1 MSLSKAL
8 TAAAGNVV
16 TSEPFE
22 GYFNIGA
29 ASYNGFFSVSSE
41 IASCAGGCW
50 GDSGTKFYANNYTLE
65 GVFQYTASTAYDIT
79 SLSYASLSKTV
90 SDGSSARCMQFKPDG
105 TALFIPFQSSGGI
118 RRYNL
123 STAWNISSMSATA
136 ANSVAGQGGSDC
148 GIFLSS
154 DGTKLFSVNFAASL
168 RKWTLSTPWDLST
181 ASVSQ
186 TVDLSGT
193 DSSGRDILFSPDGTE
208 MLYFGSAADSVYRFT
223 LSSAWDLTT
232 LNYESTFDPGSVV
245 VPIFM
250 VDNGSGSKL
259 YLGDNSNGNIRQY
272 NL

>member
-8 TAAAGNVV
+8 TAAAGNAGGD
-16 TSEPFE
+16 EPYD
-22 GYFNIGA
+22 GYFDIGS
-29 ASYNGFFSVSSE
+29 ASYDGVFSVSSQ

-50 GDSGTKFYANNYTLE
+50 GDSGTKFYANNYTAETL
-65 GVFQYTASTAYDIT
+65 FQYTASTAYDIT
-79 SLSYASLSKTV
+79 SLSYASISKTV
-90 SDGSSARCMQFKPDG
+90 TDGASTRCMQFKPDG
-105 TALFIPFQSSGGI
+105 TALFIPFQSSGDI

-136 ANSVAGQGGSDC
+136 ANSVAGQGGNDC

-154 DGTKLFSVNFAASL
+154 DGTKLFSVNFAADL

-186 TVDLSGT
+186 SVTLSAT

-208 MLYFGSAADSVYRFT
+208 MLYFGSAADRVYQFS
-223 LSSAWDLTT
+223 LSTAWDLTT
-232 LNYESTFDPGSVV
+232 LNYESTFDPVSVA

-259 YLGDNSNGNIRQY
+259 YLGDNSGGNIRQY